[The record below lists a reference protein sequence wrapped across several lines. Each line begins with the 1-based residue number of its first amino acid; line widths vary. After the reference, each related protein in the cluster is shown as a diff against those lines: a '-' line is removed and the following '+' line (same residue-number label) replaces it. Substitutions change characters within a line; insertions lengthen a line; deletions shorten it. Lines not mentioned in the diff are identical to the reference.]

1 MEALIVPAPTYVLTY
16 NGRDITADL
25 TPYLLSVAYTDNL
38 AGTESDSIDLHLE
51 DVDGRWCDAW
61 FPTKGDHIN
70 LRIGYLGE
78 PLVDCGDFDVDEIE
92 LDGPPSQVRIR
103 ALAASV
109 MKDLRTARAK
119 AYENTTLAGIVRTV
133 AARHKLNVIGDIE
146 PIPIERVTQ
155 LQQEDL
161 KFLKRLAAEYG
172 YAFNVRGDKL
182 TFYRL
187 DALREASPILTLQA
201 VDMARYTFRD
211 RVKELPKK
219 ARVSHHKAAA
229 KQVVAYE
236 VVSDGQVVAKPSAD
250 SLNLN
255 TRAEN
260 ATQAHAKSKA
270 ALHRAQDEATTAT
283 ITVWG
288 NPSLVA
294 GVSVDIE
301 GFGQLSGR
309 YQVAASRHELS
320 RGSGYTTELELKR
333 TKLGA
338 KTDAKAKLKVA
349 TVENGKVVLK

>member
-1 MEALIVPAPTYVLTY
+1 MEALIVPAPTFVLTY

-25 TPYLLSVAYTDNL
+25 TPYQLSVTYTDNL

-51 DVDGRWCDAW
+51 DTDGRWCDAW
-61 FPTKGDHIN
+61 YPTKGDRIN
-70 LRIGYLGE
+70 LRMGYEGE
-78 PLVDCGDFDVDEIE
+78 ALVDCGDFDIDEIE
-92 LDGPPSQVRIR
+92 LDGPPDQVRIR

-119 AYENTTLAGIVRTV
+119 AYENTTLAGIVKTV

-187 DALREASPILTLQA
+187 DALREANPVQTLTRG
-201 VDMARYTFRD
+201 DMARFTFRD

-219 ARVSHHKAAA
+219 ARVSHHKAGA

-236 VVSDGQVVAKPSAD
+236 VASEGQVVAKPSAD

-283 ITVWG
+283 ITTWG
-288 NPSLVA
+288 TPKLVA
-294 GVSVDIE
+294 GSTVGIE
-301 GFGQLSGR
+301 GFGKFDGR
-309 YQVAASRHELS
+309 YQVASSRHELT
-320 RGSGYTTELELKR
+320 RGNGYTTELELKR
-333 TKLGA
+333 TKLGVKA
-338 KTDAKAKLKVA
+338 DAKARLKVA
-349 TVENGKVVLK
+349 TVVNGKVVLK

>member
-1 MEALIVPAPTYVLTY
+1 MEALNVPAPTFVLFY
-16 NGRDITADL
+16 NGRDITVDL
-25 TPYLLSVAYTDNL
+25 TPFLLSVTYTDNL
-38 AGTESDSIDLHLE
+38 AGTESDSLDLHLE

-61 FPTKGDHIN
+61 FPTKGDRLN
-70 LRIGYLGE
+70 LRMGYQGE
-78 PLVDCGDFDVDEIE
+78 PLVDCGDFDIDEFE

-119 AYENTTLAGIVRTV
+119 AYENTTLAGIVKTV

-161 KFLKRLAAEYG
+161 KFLKRLAGEYG
-172 YAFNVRGDKL
+172 YAFNVRGDRL

-187 DALREASPILTLQA
+187 DALREASEILTLKP

-211 RVKELPKK
+211 RVKEQPKK
-219 ARVSHHKAAA
+219 ARVSHHKADA
-229 KQVVAYE
+229 KKVVAYE
-236 VVSDGQVVAKPSAD
+236 VASDGQVVAKPSAD

-260 ATQAHAKSKA
+260 PTQAHAKSKA

-283 ITVWG
+283 ITAWG
-288 NPSLVA
+288 NPRLVA
-294 GVSVDIE
+294 GVSVGVE
-301 GFGQLSGR
+301 GFGRLSGR
-309 YQVAASRHELS
+309 YQVAASRHELN
-320 RGSGYTTELELKR
+320 RGGGYTTELELKR

-338 KTDAKAKLKVA
+338 KTDAKSKLKVA